1 MNLESAMAGAIMI
14 AICIVPFISM
24 SRGRKKRDKQML
36 LSLTEIAKQHDCQIS
51 QHEFC
56 GDFVIGIDEI
66 KNFIFFHKHLKNRVI
81 EQFIDL
87 ANIKN
92 CKVINLSRSIKTEE
106 GIQKVIDKL
115 ELAFIPTSKDKSEIT
130 LEFFNSDV
138 TTQLYGE
145 FPTIEKWSKHI
156 NDRLK
161 LNKQ

>member
-1 MNLESAMAGAIMI
+1 MDLNSAIAGAIMI
-14 AICIVPFISM
+14 AICILPFISM
-24 SRGRKKRDKQML
+24 SRSRKKRDKQML
-36 LSLTEIAKQHDCQIS
+36 QSLTEIAKQHYCQIS

-56 GDFVIGIDEI
+56 GNFVIGIDEI
-66 KNFIFFHKHLKNRVI
+66 KNSIFFHKHLKNNII

-87 ANIKN
+87 TNIKN
-92 CKVINLSRSIKTEE
+92 CKVINLGRSIKTEE

-145 FPTIEKWSKHI
+145 LPTIEKWSKLI

-161 LNKQ
+161 YNN

>member
-1 MNLESAMAGAIMI
+1 MDLNSAMAGAIMI
-14 AICIVPFISM
+14 AICILPFISM

-36 LSLTEIAKQHDCQIS
+36 QSLTEIAKQHNCQIS

-66 KNFIFFHKHLKNRVI
+66 KNSVFFHKHLRDKTI

-87 ANIKN
+87 ASIKN
-92 CKVINLSRSIKTEE
+92 CKIININRAIKNHE
-106 GIQKVIDKL
+106 GTHKVIDKL
-115 ELAFIPTSKDKSEIT
+115 ELVFIPASKNKSEIT

-145 FPTIEKWSKHI
+145 LPTIEKWSKLI

-161 LNKQ
+161 YNN